1 MKYKFNKWAVSW
13 IENEVKCWTWRVSAG
28 GVRISWRSGTRGEQQ
43 RPVQKPAKFHPYQWP
58 GWQDRDLFQQVCRW
72 CKTSRSDWCTR
83 WLCCFLK
90 YLDRLEKW
98 LAELIPNGLHCYQNR
113 TFSSIDRFS
122 CIIEK
127 LSSVKL
133 SLWRLR
139 RKFWLF
145 KMCLQE
151 MEWCLRILLPSALYV
166 LQFHLPSLG
175 ICSCVIAFLFF
186 FRRADGI
193 FFSLCA

>member
-1 MKYKFNKWAVSW
+1 MLDLEGLSWGCEDQLEIRHEGWAAEASTETSKVSSLS
-13 IENEVKCWTWRVSAG
+13 VTWLTGQGPLSA
-28 GVRISWRSGTRGEQQ
+28 S
-43 RPVQKPAKFHPYQWP
+43 
-58 GWQDRDLFQQVCRW
+58 LQVMQNL
-72 CKTSRSDWCTR
+72 RSDWCTR

-98 LAELIPNGLHCYQNR
+98 LAELIPNGLHCYQTR

-193 FFSLCA
+193 FFFPVCIIKQTHNKLI